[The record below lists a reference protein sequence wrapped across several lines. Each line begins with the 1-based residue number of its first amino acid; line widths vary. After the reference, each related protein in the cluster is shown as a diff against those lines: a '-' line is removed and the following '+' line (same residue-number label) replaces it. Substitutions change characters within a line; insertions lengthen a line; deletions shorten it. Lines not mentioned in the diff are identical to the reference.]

1 MGGTQAPARK
11 CGPILES
18 PKISRCP
25 HDFKRNR
32 YSSESPCNIRMA
44 LLDFDASITPVLEN
58 RNFLRISSSV
68 WWKLSL
74 HPQTGTDAVAPP
86 KRPQIGSPIV
96 IPIMSQSAV
105 SRARVI
111 LLLLHHVIFM
121 PASYMELRTG
131 WRAGSCI

>member
-1 MGGTQAPARK
+1 MP
-11 CGPILES
+11 
-18 PKISRCP
+18 
-25 HDFKRNR
+25 
-32 YSSESPCNIRMA
+32 